1 VVESGRRTSRDL
13 SAEELRTD
21 DDFLAHVPTCVGLM
35 NSSAFERRK
44 MAYRLESYVLR
55 GEIRNSQQNSV
66 SGWLEVL
73 RATGKGEDAASEP
86 RLVMLSF
93 VGNLQGELAGRDFR
107 FEVRERDLPNPR
119 PVLEEHFHNDQ
130 IGPMGDSLY
139 RMVRVPLIPIEEFC
153 MARERGENPPEE
165 QRASIYLE
173 WYSQN
178 GRVVLELLDPI
189 LEFAGQYDR
198 LADPEPDPVPDPDDV
213 GPPSIT
219 AISLD
224 DDGVFGISS
233 VSPPDAED
241 EDDPFGLFPKGLS
254 QQISQSSLDAES
266 ADDTSPLE
274 DELPWTDCEPQ
285 EPRSWDEIIPGI
297 DPETKAMYEQWD
309 EVTDGTKDEPL
320 TWLFESPL
328 SLPKPD
334 NVLDEQQAWIA
345 LHSLLA
351 AMALRGVAFDMCPH
365 FTALQAYRL
374 LIDDLLP
381 EAGVHPNLVAT
392 GWVQHYGSWESCEA
406 CQAEFDEEYERRK
419 NTE

>member
-1 VVESGRRTSRDL
+1 
-13 SAEELRTD
+13 
-21 DDFLAHVPTCVGLM
+21 
-35 NSSAFERRK
+35 
-44 MAYRLESYVLR
+44 MAYRLESYVVR

-73 RATGKGEDAASEP
+73 RATGKGEAVTSEP

-93 VGNLQGELAGRDFR
+93 VGNLHGELAGRDFR
-107 FEVRERDLPNPR
+107 FEVREQDLPSPR

-139 RMVRVPLIPIEEFC
+139 RMVRVPLIPIEEFY
-153 MARERGENPPEE
+153 MARKRGETPPEE

-189 LEFAGQYDR
+189 VEFAGQYDR
-198 LADPEPDPVPDPDDV
+198 LADPEPEPLPDPDDV

-224 DDGVFGISS
+224 DDGVFDIRS

-241 EDDPFGLFPKGLS
+241 DDDPFGLFPKDLS
-254 QQISQSSLDAES
+254 QQINQSSLDSGSVDES
-266 ADDTSPLE
+266 FEDDEQLLWSDDQQQT
-274 DELPWTDCEPQ
+274 
-285 EPRSWDEIIPGI
+285 PRSWDEVIPGI
-297 DPETKAMYEQWD
+297 DPETKALYEQWD
-309 EVTDGTKDEPL
+309 EVTHGTKDEPL

-328 SLPKPD
+328 CLPKPD
-334 NVLDEQQAWIA
+334 DVLDEQQAWVA

-351 AMALRGVAFDMCPH
+351 AMALRGVAFDMCRH
-365 FTALQAYRL
+365 FTAMQAYRL
-374 LIDDLLP
+374 LIEELLP

-392 GWVQHYGSWESCEA
+392 GWVQHYSSWESCKE
-406 CQAEFDEEYERRK
+406 CEAEFDEEYERRHPK
-419 NTE
+419 E

>member
-1 VVESGRRTSRDL
+1 
-13 SAEELRTD
+13 
-21 DDFLAHVPTCVGLM
+21 M

>member
-1 VVESGRRTSRDL
+1 
-13 SAEELRTD
+13 
-21 DDFLAHVPTCVGLM
+21 
-35 NSSAFERRK
+35 
-44 MAYRLESYVLR
+44 
-55 GEIRNSQQNSV
+55 
-66 SGWLEVL
+66 
-73 RATGKGEDAASEP
+73 
-86 RLVMLSF
+86 

-130 IGPMGDSLY
+130 IGPMGGSLY
-139 RMVRVPLIPIEEFC
+139 RMVRVPLIPIEEFY
-153 MARERGENPPEE
+153 MARERGETPPEE

-189 LEFAGQYDR
+189 FEFAGQYDR
-198 LADPEPDPVPDPDDV
+198 LADPEPEPVPDPDDV

-224 DDGVFGISS
+224 DDGIFGVSS
-233 VSPPDAED
+233 VSPTEAED
-241 EDDPFGLFPKGLS
+241 DDDPFGLFPKGLS

-266 ADDTSPLE
+266 ADDASPLE
-274 DELPWTDCEPQ
+274 DKLPWTDSEPQ

-309 EVTDGTKDEPL
+309 EVTHGTKDEPL

-374 LIDDLLP
+374 LIEDLLP

-392 GWVQHYGSWESCEA
+392 GWVQHYSSWESCRE
-406 CQAEFDEEYERRK
+406 CESEFDEEYERRK
-419 NTE
+419 NKE

>member
-1 VVESGRRTSRDL
+1 
-13 SAEELRTD
+13 
-21 DDFLAHVPTCVGLM
+21 M
-35 NSSAFERRK
+35 AF
-44 MAYRLESYVLR
+44 RLKNYVLR
-55 GEIRNSQQNSV
+55 GEIRNSQRNSV

-73 RATGKGEDAASEP
+73 RSSGKGNDVASEP

-93 VGNLQGELAGRDFR
+93 AGNLLGELAGRDFR
-107 FEVRERDLPNPR
+107 FEVREQDLPNPR
-119 PVLEEHFHNDQ
+119 PVLDEQFHNDQ

-153 MARERGENPPEE
+153 MALERGETPPEE

-198 LADPEPDPVPDPDDV
+198 LADPEPEPVPDSEDV
-213 GPPSIT
+213 APPSIT

-224 DDGVFGISS
+224 DDGVFDINS

-241 EDDPFGLFPKGLS
+241 DDDPFGLFPKGLS

-266 ADDTSPLE
+266 ADESFEHDDQLPWSE
-274 DELPWTDCEPQ
+274 DE
-285 EPRSWDEIIPGI
+285 PRKLRRWDEVIPGI
-297 DPETKAMYEQWD
+297 DPETKALYEQWD
-309 EVTDGTKDEPL
+309 EVTHGTKNEPL

-328 SLPKPD
+328 CLPKPD
-334 NVLDEQQAWIA
+334 HVLDEQQAWNA

-365 FTALQAYRL
+365 FTAMQAYRL
-374 LIDDLLP
+374 LIEELLP

-392 GWVQHYGSWESCEA
+392 GWIQHYSSWESCKE
-406 CQAEFDEEYERRK
+406 CEAEFDEEYERRHPK
-419 NTE
+419 EDA